1 MTDLERL
8 DAAFTLTP
16 EQRSHVD
23 SLLWLFSD
31 RPEHR
36 MKGRSHLLLYIF
48 ARLCIETPGSVA
60 FLIEHVWPTSPKI
73 LMRLLADR
81 LRDIILTQPT
91 LIRRLTIAYDGPH
104 IRLVYTDPLC
114 ANCNEGLSKHG
125 PYNKCL
131 FSATHFNEMDQ
142 NQSG

>member
-31 RPEHR
+31 EHR

-48 ARLCIETPGSVA
+48 ARLCIETPGHTM
-60 FLIEHVWPTSPKI
+60 FLIEHVLPTSPKI
-73 LMRLLADR
+73 LMRHLADR
-81 LRDIILTQPT
+81 LRDILLTQHS
-91 LIRRLTIAYDGPH
+91 LIRRLTVNYDGPH
-104 IRLVYTDPLC
+104 VRLKYIDPIC
-114 ANCNEGLSKHG
+114 TNCNKEFSKHG

-142 NQSG
+142 N